1 MSLSGKG
8 MTFYIFNTHMQRY
21 LLRWSLVIVAILAVI
36 GLFAAGIHRLHFDT
50 NILNSLPQ
58 NDPILADARYVIM
71 HHPIHDRVVIDV
83 EHPGGDMDILVEGAN
98 LAEAEMRQSG
108 LFKEVGIRHI
118 GQMLPEMIRHII
130 DHLPV
135 LFSEEELEAYIKPL
149 LTPENVRQTMKDHV
163 SSLQNLEGIGQTGF
177 ISDDPLALRNL
188 VLSRLSSLAPAKGTR
203 IYKGHLVSSDG
214 RHILIIAEP
223 LSSGMDTQ
231 FSRRVTALIE
241 NISDELHRKYGLQN
255 GITLTPVGAY
265 RAALDNEINAKKNV
279 RRAVLFSTIAIAL
292 LLFVGF
298 PRPLVGLLALL
309 PAFAGTM
316 LALFVYSLFHPSISM
331 LAVGFGGA
339 IISFTVDYGI
349 TYLLFLDR
357 PYETRGLEA
366 TKEVWSLGL
375 LAMLTTAVSFA
386 FLSLSGFPALMQI
399 GQFAALGVI
408 FTYIFVHAF
417 FPVVFP
423 VMPPAKRPPYLP
435 LQQIVNRI
443 VSSGGIWKTYA
454 ALAFGLMM
462 LLFARPAFHIDL
474 STMNAVSKETLNAE
488 GIIRTV
494 WGDIFSRVY
503 LMVEGSDTQDLQRK
517 WDRLADMLSQEE
529 ADGRISRTFIP
540 SMIFPGEEMARKNF
554 AAWRGY
560 WNAERI
566 AELRKTMT
574 EESRLLG
581 FSPHAFDPF
590 FTLLHKQDMQATE
603 MPEKFSALLGISIN
617 QERSSWVQ
625 VATLTPGLS
634 YEGDAFYLRFK
645 ETRLVR
651 IFDPALFGDQLGKIL
666 SSAFIKMAL
675 IVGIITI
682 LTAFFYF
689 LDWRLTLVGMAPTL
703 FALVCTLG
711 TLNLMGQPLTIPTLM
726 VAVVV
731 IGMGTDYALYL
742 VRAYQRY
749 LEEYNPSL
757 GLIRLSVFLSF
768 ATTFLGFGVLA
779 LSDNAMLKSAG
790 LGLALGIGYSFLG
803 AVTIT
808 PPLLKRIFAPLPPV
822 EEALVPGSK
831 RHFQRAVGRYR
842 HMESYPRLFA
852 RFKLILDPMFPKL
865 ANFVK
870 EPETIIDIG
879 TGYGVPAVWLLE
891 LFPHARIYGIEPDH
905 RRVRVASRALGTHG
919 TVEIGRAP
927 DIPEVS
933 GMADTALI
941 LDMIHLLTDDELMLT
956 LQRLR
961 GKLRPGGTLIIRTTV
976 PSGTRSRWKRWI
988 ETTRI
993 RMQNC
998 VSHYRTEKDILAMIA
1013 KAGFNVTH
1021 TDISAP
1027 GEEEWWYVAAAGEA
1041 SL

>member
-1 MSLSGKG
+1 MSFAGAG
-8 MTFYIFNTHMQRY
+8 MTFYIFTMSMQRY
-21 LLRWSLVIVAILAVI
+21 LLRWSLVVVVILGVI

-50 NILNSLPQ
+50 DILNSLPQ
-58 NDPILADARYVIM
+58 NDSILADARYVIM
-71 HHPIHDRVVIDV
+71 HHPIHDRVVIDI
-83 EHPGGDMDILVEGAN
+83 EHPGGNTDILVEGAN
-98 LAEAEMRQSG
+98 HVEAKMRQSG

-130 DHLPV
+130 DSLPV
-135 LFSEEELEAYIKPL
+135 LFSKEELEAYIKPL
-149 LTPENVRQTMKDHV
+149 ITPENVRKTMKDHV

-177 ISDDPLALRNL
+177 ISEDPLALRNL

-231 FSRRVTALIE
+231 FSRSVTALIDS
-241 NISDELHRKYGLQN
+241 ISEELHRKYGLQN

-279 RRAVLFSTIAIAL
+279 RRAVLFSTVAIAL

-298 PRPLVGLLALL
+298 PRPLIGLLALL

-386 FLSLSGFPALMQI
+386 FLSISGFPALMQI

-435 LQQIVNRI
+435 LQHIVNKI

-454 ALAFGLMM
+454 ALAFGIVM

-474 STMNAVSKETLNAE
+474 KTMNAVSQETLNAE
-488 GIIRTV
+488 GIIRSV
-494 WGDIFSRVY
+494 WGDIYSRVY

-517 WDRLADMLSQEE
+517 WDRLKVMLSQEE

-554 AAWRGY
+554 AAWHSF

-574 EESRLLG
+574 EESRLSG

-590 FTLLHKQDMQATE
+590 FTMLHKQDMQATE
-603 MPEKFSALLGISIN
+603 MPKKFSALLGISMN
-617 QERSSWVQ
+617 QERSSLVQ
-625 VATLTPGLS
+625 VAAITPGPS
-634 YEGDAFYLRFK
+634 YEGNAFYLRFK
-645 ETRLVR
+645 ETGLVR
-651 IFDPALFGDQLGKIL
+651 IFDPTLFSDQLGKIL

-689 LDWRLTLVGMAPTL
+689 LDWRLTLVGVAPTM

-822 EEALVPGSK
+822 EETLVPGSK

-852 RFKLILDPMFPKL
+852 RFKIILDPMFPKL

-879 TGYGVPAVWLLE
+879 TGYGVPTVWLLE
-891 LFPHARIYGIEPDH
+891 LFPCARIYGIEPDH
-905 RRVRVASRALGTHG
+905 RRVRIASRALGTQG
-919 TVEIGRAP
+919 SVEIGKAP

-941 LDMIHLLTDDELMLT
+941 LDMIHILTDDELMLT

-976 PSGTRSRWKRWI
+976 PSDTRSSWRRWI
-988 ETTRI
+988 ETMRI
-993 RMQNC
+993 RMQKC
-998 VSHYRTEKDILAMIA
+998 IPHYRTKEDVMAMIA
-1013 KAGFNVTH
+1013 KAGFDVTH
-1021 TDISAP
+1021 TEISAP
-1027 GEEEWWYVAAAGEA
+1027 GEEEWWFIAMV
-1041 SL
+1041 